1 MVYFPLNSWLLVS
14 GSGACGPADTRE
26 GVCLLLGLYLA
37 CCLAGPASWPVVLG
51 VRHRGQAVWG
61 TLLDEGGQRG

>member
-1 MVYFPLNSWLLVS
+1 M
-14 GSGACGPADTRE
+14 DTRE